1 MQFYPGLKVILWPK
15 MVFLISAYIPIQ
27 DDIVEGP
34 EQNFTM
40 IDLLLSIW
48 STHEPGKQIVPNSK
62 KQHKTKCALTN
73 VQQSKQKINL

>member
-1 MQFYPGLKVILWPK
+1 MN
-15 MVFLISAYIPIQ
+15 FLVNAYIPIQ

-48 STHEPGKQIVPNSK
+48 STYNGKQIVTNSK
-62 KQHKTKCALTN
+62 KAPMCCMFGGIHCKHNIKPN
-73 VQQSKQKINL
+73 VPWQMRSKVSRR